1 MKNLNDIFSS
11 FIEGFS
17 MRGNVAHESDK
28 YAFIKAFI
36 ITVIVALISEYVLL
50 IPLNPRSPQFILY
63 FSFLLLIFNGFYFI
77 VDEQSNQTL

>member
-36 ITVIVALISEYVLL
+36 ITEIVALISEYVLL
-50 IPLNPRSPQFILY
+50 IPLNPR
-63 FSFLLLIFNGFYFI
+63 
-77 VDEQSNQTL
+77 